1 MAAVGQRLARR
12 LTAGSAAALDF
23 ELYADGAP
31 ARGLAGAS
39 GTASIRRT
47 TTPPPAAELPVLPVT
62 LAAATATGTL
72 TLSADQTQALSP
84 PAGESV
90 NRIEITVKIVTTDGE
105 IHFHGPGARELW
117 GKF

>member
-1 MAAVGQRLARR
+1 MS
-12 LTAGSAAALDF
+12 AGADAALDF

-47 TTPPPAAELPVLPVT
+47 ATAPPDAELPVLPVT

-72 TLSADQTQALSP
+72 TLSGTQTQALAP

-105 IHFHGPGARELW
+105 IHFHGPGQLQVW
-117 GKF
+117 GRF